1 MRKTVTSGWLWAILF
16 SFLPMMMFA
25 QLKPVT
31 PTPPDFAYPKTVI
44 ANSEKDLRDAIGRKD
59 DIAALRAM
67 INMEMA
73 QVMITTDST
82 GKALSM
88 IEENSAKMTDTSVRA
103 LSDLL
108 LADLYSR
115 IYNADRW
122 TYDQRQ
128 YPSQSN
134 DCRFWS
140 GEQFRTAVI
149 CYIDRSIRHPKAL
162 KQARIGDY
170 SSIIE
175 IPDGSA
181 TYYPTLYDFIGVKA
195 IDLARGMSQLNNM
208 LPASS
213 LVLWTP
219 GIPERAA
226 LPEMEKVLSIYGLL
240 IDTHRNNPA
249 PYINYQID
257 RLRFIADNL
266 YNGDRSRFVDLLCDF
281 YNEES
286 GNEWSGNILLEIH
299 NNIGIY
305 KDNQRAKWL
314 YGAIVQ
320 HRKRFRSYSYDNV
333 LSNILAQMALPSAEI
348 RSIGNE
354 SLRCV
359 TAPGYQMTGVMTL
372 RNIETASFDVYDVS
386 SLAVRNDRYI
396 HRNKAV
402 KGRKVSSFELS
413 TTGDVPFA
421 EQVRFTLSLP
431 TYGRYA
437 IVPVN
442 PKLVGKDN
450 NSSCPVIVCT
460 SLALYGYSFDRNE
473 IVVVNPV
480 SGKPVAGVDIMAAG
494 YRKPTKKIGLTD
506 SDGFSE
512 LNVDHRDW
520 NPNLFPS
527 KGNDKFSPTNYLY
540 MESPDDEEDDYENLG
555 LLGYTSLQLYHPG
568 DTVNFA
574 SVLYSYNKKERK
586 TVADHKLRFVLL
598 DANQQKIDTL
608 EATTDGFGRVSGQF
622 VIPEGLLTGRF
633 GIIVNDAE
641 SKTKNKAAIGRLYF
655 TVSDYKLPEF
665 SLTVDEAQMD
675 VPSRGDVMVSGR
687 VLTYSG
693 FPLADCS
700 IKATLSVGQRSPW
713 WWWRAENPVQFF
725 TKQLT
730 TDVDG
735 RFSLELGDS
744 LLQASPLPDGLFTVD
759 IQATSPSG
767 ESHDGTISFSRHNP
781 YNITVELDK
790 AINRDVPAK
799 INVKVVDGKN
809 MLVDKPV
816 IVSFERDS
824 VTALKRQL
832 SLGEHMLSL
841 SGLKSGVYTLKA
853 VPDGFDADTVK
864 VDEIVI
870 YSPADKQSPVDA
882 LIWTPARTVTAH
894 GDKAEILYA
903 TKADESYVLL
913 LVNDDEKILR
923 REWLHVGAGMH
934 RQAVTLPTGDKELT
948 VNMMV
953 VNDLKS
959 DRVTVTVKPDIKPR
973 ELEIS
978 LESFRDHVVP
988 GSEERWTI
996 RVKSTYS
1003 DTVSAAVIARM
1014 YNEALDQIEKS
1025 DWDTSLER
1033 DYNRKLSLFS
1043 PSFGLLGMCE
1053 FLGGRVN
1060 GPTYFTVPNLQWQ
1073 TYGEELYPYWS
1084 KYRSIAMKLE
1094 GRAMGLSATS
1104 MENVE
1109 EDAVLY
1115 DVVEHRA
1122 PVMAEMK
1129 MAKSNSFDAGA
1140 SVAEEEA
1147 VDAGNGGEVGSQPEQ
1162 IPFAYRDSETPLAF
1176 FRPMLTTDKDGAA
1189 VLEFTVPNAN
1199 TTWVFNAV
1207 AFTHDMTIAKK
1218 VEKTVAN
1225 KPVMVSPNLPRFV
1238 RLGDRVAIRAL
1249 VMNNSDTVQEI
1260 TTHVELFNPADGK
1273 VITENDTVTTLAAG
1287 KSANVPIMLDAT
1299 YGPLVGYRVKS
1310 STTEFADGEQ
1320 SLIGVLPSVTPVI
1333 ESYPFYMVP
1342 DSMQYTFTMPQLP
1355 ADARVDLQFCEN
1367 PIWYV
1372 VKALPGLTKDEMS
1385 TPADAAGAIFSS
1397 AIAAG
1402 ILHDNP
1408 EIADALEF
1416 WVKSDD
1422 KSDSMLASMLERNAD
1437 LKMILLQATPWM
1449 LDAQSDTERMSRLSL
1464 LFDRKQI
1471 SATQSKAIKLLEKL
1485 QTPDGGWRWIGQFD
1499 EPSLWATESALSLL
1513 GHLEWLGYM
1522 PKDSKLT
1529 RLVKDALTYADR
1541 EEAKLFAKY
1550 PDADYL
1556 DYAFIRN
1563 RFKSVEMSTD
1573 VSRLMAATVQKAV
1586 AGWKKYSLFAKGQA
1600 VILLADNSYP
1610 SVARKIVKSL
1620 DQFAEVSPSKGMW
1633 WPSIQD
1639 SWYGAYNDLGITAL
1653 LLEAYHR
1660 VEPQSPAV
1668 DRVRQW
1674 LILQKEAR
1682 DWGTGLPIT
1691 TVIADII
1698 RTSGRWIAPAQG
1710 ATVTLD
1716 GRSVVMSDV
1725 ERYTGSFRA
1734 DLSDMNPSGA
1744 TLVIDK
1750 KADSPA
1756 WGAVMTRFVSGM
1768 TDVKAQGCDGVS
1780 IEKYVHGELKV
1791 GEKVTVELVI
1801 RTDREMDYVAVV
1813 DDRPA
1818 CFESVEQLPQPVW
1831 SEGVCFYRE
1840 NRNSATNIF
1849 ISRLP
1854 KGVYRL
1860 SYDMWVNNAGQ
1871 YTSGIATL
1879 QSQYAPQLTAHSS
1892 GTSLTVAE

>member
-73 QVMITTDST
+73 QVDISTDSI

-88 IEENSAKMTDTSVRA
+88 IIENSAKLTDPSVKA
-103 LSDLL
+103 LTDLFT
-108 LADLYSR
+108 ADLYSHV
-115 IYNADRW
+115 YNSAEKW
-122 TYDQRQ
+122 IYDQRQ
-128 YPSQSN
+128 YLSQSD
-134 DCRFWS
+134 DCRLWS
-140 GEQFRTAVI
+140 GEQFRTAI
-149 CYIDRSIRHPKAL
+149 NSYINRAL
-162 KQARIGDY
+162 RYSADLKKARIGDY
-170 SSIIE
+170 SSIVE
-175 IPDGSA
+175 IPDGSEI
-181 TYYPTLYDFIGVKA
+181 YYPTLYDFVAERSIR
-195 IDLARGMSQLNNM
+195 IARRMLQLSNT

-213 LVLWTP
+213 LTLWTP
-219 GIPERAA
+219 DTSVRAA
-226 LPEMEKVLSIYGLL
+226 LPEMEKVLSIYGSL
-240 IDTHRNNPA
+240 IAMHRDNPA

-257 RLRFIADNL
+257 RLQFIADNL
-266 YNGDRSRFVDLLCDF
+266 YNNDPRRLVDLLSDL
-281 YNEES
+281 YSLES
-286 GNEWSGNILLEIH
+286 DNEWSGNILLEIY
-299 NNIGIY
+299 NNFGTLALNY
-305 KDNQRAKWL
+305 NNQSAKWL
-314 YGAIVQ
+314 YNAIER
-320 HRKRFRSYSYDNV
+320 HRKQFPSYGNDN
-333 LSNILAQMALPSAEI
+333 LLANIAAQISCPSAEL
-348 RSIGNE
+348 RSAGIEG
-354 SLRCV
+354 LRHV

-372 RNIETASFDVYDVS
+372 RNIENVSFDVYDVS
-386 SLAVRNDRYI
+386 PFVR
-396 HRNKAV
+396 RNAECIELGKAL
-402 KGRKVSSFELS
+402 KGRKVSSFELTAS
-413 TTGDVPFA
+413 GEIPFT

-431 TYGRYA
+431 TFGMYA
-437 IVPVN
+437 LVPAN
-442 PKLVGKDN
+442 PKLIGKDY
-450 NSSCPVIVCT
+450 SKSCQVIVCS

-473 IVVVNPV
+473 AVVVDPV
-480 SGKPVAGVDIMAAG
+480 SGKPVEGADVMTFG
-494 YRKPTKKIGLTD
+494 YYEQAKKIGQTNL
-506 SDGFSE
+506 DGFAE
-512 LNVDHRDW
+512 LNVSQRDLF
-520 NPNLFPS
+520 PNLFPT
-527 KGNDKFSPTNYLY
+527 KGEDKYATTNYLY
-540 MESPDDEEDDYENLG
+540 LYSPTDEESENLSI
-555 LLGYTSLQLYHPG
+555 LGYTSLQLYHPG
-568 DTVNFA
+568 DTVDFA

-622 VIPEGLLTGRF
+622 IIPEGLLTGSF
-633 GIIVNDAE
+633 GIMINDAE
-641 SKTKNKAAIGRLYF
+641 SKFKNKAAIGRMYF

-665 SLTVDEAQMD
+665 SLTVDEALMD
-675 VPSRGDVMVSGR
+675 VPSKGDVTVSGR

-799 INVKVVDGKN
+799 IKVKVVDGKN
-809 MLVDKPV
+809 MPFDKPV

-824 VTALKRQL
+824 VTAMKRQL
-832 SLGEHMLSL
+832 SPGEHLLNL
-841 SGLKSGVYTLKA
+841 SGLKPGVYTLTA

-882 LIWTPARTVTAH
+882 LIWTPARTVTAY

-913 LVNDDEKILR
+913 LVSDDEKILR

-1014 YNEALDQIEKS
+1014 YNEALDQIELS
-1025 DWDTSLER
+1025 EWGTGLRSGL
-1033 DYNRKLSLFS
+1033 NRHIRLFS
-1043 PSFGLLGMCE
+1043 PSFGQFNSYVYAGN
-1053 FLGGRVN
+1053 RVN
-1060 GPTYFTVPNLQWQ
+1060 GPTYLKIYAPQWQ
-1073 TYGEELYPYWS
+1073 TYHNNFYPYS
-1084 KYRSIAMKLE
+1084 ANRRFRKMNIRGS
-1094 GRAMGLSATS
+1094 RAQGLLGATAEKS
-1104 MENVE
+1104 E
-1109 EDAVLY
+1109 EDEVLF
-1115 DVVEHRA
+1115 VANEERA
-1122 PVMAEMK
+1122 TMMAGMVS
-1129 MAKSNSFDAGA
+1129 AD
-1140 SVAEEEA
+1140 EA
-1147 VDAGNGGEVGSQPEQ
+1147 VMTDEAVGVDAGEVGSQPEQ
-1162 IPFAYRDSETPLAF
+1162 IPFTYRDSETPLAF
-1176 FRPMLTTDKDGAA
+1176 FRPMLTTDKDGGA

-1207 AFTHDMTIAKK
+1207 AYTHDMTIAKK

-1260 TTHVELFNPADGK
+1260 TTHVELFNPADGR
-1273 VITENDTVTTLAAG
+1273 VITENDTLTTLAAG
-1287 KSANVPIMLDAT
+1287 QSANVPIMLDAT
-1299 YGPLVGYRVKS
+1299 FGPLVGYRVKS

-1342 DSMQYTFTMPQLP
+1342 DSMQYSLTMPQLP
-1355 ADARVDLQFCEN
+1355 AGARVDLQFCEN

-1372 VKALPGLTKDEMS
+1372 VTSLPGLTKDEMS

-1408 EIADALEF
+1408 EIAEVLEF
-1416 WVKSDD
+1416 WVKSDN

-1471 SATQSKAIKLLEKL
+1471 SATQSKAVKLLEKL
-1485 QTPDGGWRWIGQFD
+1485 QTPDGGWRWIGQCD

-1522 PKDSKLT
+1522 PKDSKLA

-1550 PDADYL
+1550 PAADYL

-1563 RFKSVEMSTD
+1563 RFKSVEMPTD

-1668 DRVRQW
+1668 DRIRQW

-1682 DWGTGLPIT
+1682 DWGFGLPTT

-1716 GRSVVMSDV
+1716 GRSVVTSDV

-1818 CFESVEQLPQPVW
+1818 CFEPVEQLPQPVW

-1849 ISRLP
+1849 ITRLP

>member
-128 YPSQSN
+128 YSSQSN
-134 DCRFWS
+134 DCRLWS

-149 CYIDRSIRHPKAL
+149 CYVDRALRYSTAL

-195 IDLARGMSQLNNM
+195 IDLVRDMSQPNNT

-226 LPEMEKVLSIYGLL
+226 LPEMGKVLSIYGSL
-240 IDTHRNNPA
+240 IETHRNNPA

-257 RLRFIADNL
+257 RLRFIADNV

-286 GNEWSGNILLEIH
+286 GNEWSGNILLEIY

-305 KDNQRAKWL
+305 KNNQRSKWL
-314 YGAIVQ
+314 YGAVVK
-320 HRKRFRSYSYDNV
+320 HRKRFKSYSYENV

-354 SLRCV
+354 GLRRV

-372 RNIETASFDVYDVS
+372 RNIENASFDVYDVS
-386 SLAVRNDRYI
+386 SLAARNDRYI
-396 HRNKAV
+396 DHNKAV
-402 KGRKVSSFELS
+402 KGRKVSSFGLS
-413 TTGDVPFA
+413 ATGDVPFA

-431 TYGRYA
+431 AYGRYA
-437 IVPVN
+437 IVPVS
-442 PKLVGKDN
+442 PKLVGKDHN
-450 NSSCPVIVCT
+450 RSYPVIVCT
-460 SLALYGYSFDRNE
+460 SLALFGYSFDRNE
-473 IVVVNPV
+473 AVIVDPV
-480 SGKPVAGVDIMAAG
+480 SGKPLDGVDIMAAG
-494 YRKPTKKIGLTD
+494 YRKPAKKIGLTD

-527 KGNDKFSPTNYLY
+527 KGNDRFSPTNYLY
-540 MESPDDEEDDYENLG
+540 MVSPDDEENDNENLG

-574 SVLYSYNKKERK
+574 SVLYSYHNNIRK
-586 TVADHKLRFVLL
+586 TVADHKLKFILE
-598 DANQQKIDTL
+598 DANSQKVDTL
-608 EATTDGFGRVSGQF
+608 EAITDSFGRVSGQF
-622 VIPEGLLTGRF
+622 IIPEGLLTGRF
-633 GIIVNDAE
+633 DIRVNDGE
-641 SKTKNKAAIGRLYF
+641 SDHDLFIDRIYF

-675 VPSRGDVMVSGR
+675 VPSKGDVTISGR

-700 IKATLSVGQRSPW
+700 IKASLSVGQRSPW

-730 TDVDG
+730 TDADG

-799 INVKVVDGKN
+799 IDVKVVDGKN
-809 MLVDKPV
+809 KQVYKPV

-824 VTALKRQL
+824 VTAMKRQL
-832 SLGEHMLSL
+832 LPGEHTLKL
-841 SGLKSGVYTLKA
+841 SGLKPGVYTLTA

-913 LVNDDEKILR
+913 IVSDDEKILR

-934 RQAVTLPTGDKELT
+934 RQAITLPDGDKELT

-978 LESFRDHVVP
+978 IESFRDHVVP

-996 RVKSTYS
+996 RVKSIDS

-1014 YNEALDQIEKS
+1014 YNEALDQIE
-1025 DWDTSLER
+1025 
-1033 DYNRKLSLFS
+1033 LSEWGTGLRSGINKHIRLFS
-1043 PSFGLLGMCE
+1043 PSFGQFNSYVYAGN
-1053 FLGGRVN
+1053 RVN
-1060 GPTYFTVPNLQWQ
+1060 GPTYLKIYAPQWQ
-1073 TYGEELYPYWS
+1073 TYHNNFYPYS
-1084 KYRSIAMKLE
+1084 ANRRFRKMNIRGS
-1094 GRAMGLSATS
+1094 RAQGLSGATAEKS
-1104 MENVE
+1104 E
-1109 EDAVLY
+1109 EDEVLF
-1115 DVVEHRA
+1115 VANEEKA
-1122 PVMAEMK
+1122 PMMAGMVS
-1129 MAKSNSFDAGA
+1129 AD
-1140 SVAEEEA
+1140 EA
-1147 VDAGNGGEVGSQPEQ
+1147 VMTDEAVGVDGGEVGSQPEQ
-1162 IPFAYRDSETPLAF
+1162 EPFAYRDSETPLAF
-1176 FRPMLTTDKDGAA
+1176 FRPMLTTDEDGGA

-1287 KSANVPIMLDAT
+1287 QSANVPIMLDAT
-1299 YGPLVGYRVKS
+1299 FGPLVGYRVKS

-1320 SLIGVLPSVTPVI
+1320 SLIGVLLSVTPVI

-1355 ADARVDLQFCEN
+1355 AGARVDLQFCEN

-1372 VKALPGLTKDEMS
+1372 VTALPGLTKDEMS

-1408 EIADALEF
+1408 EIAEALEF
-1416 WVKSDD
+1416 WAKSDD

-1471 SATQSKAIKLLEKL
+1471 SATQSKAVKLLEKL
-1485 QTPDGGWRWIGQFD
+1485 QTPDGGWRWIGQCD

-1522 PKDSKLT
+1522 PKDSKLA

-1550 PDADYL
+1550 PAADYL

-1563 RFKSVEMSTD
+1563 RFKSVELPTD

-1668 DRVRQW
+1668 DRIRQW

-1682 DWGTGLPIT
+1682 DWGSGLPTT

-1716 GRSVVMSDV
+1716 GRSVVTSDV

-1734 DLSDMNPSGA
+1734 DLSDMDPSGA
-1744 TLVIDK
+1744 RLVIDK

-1818 CFESVEQLPQPVW
+1818 CFEPVEQLPQPVW